1 MGKVSK
7 WQEKRGKN
15 GKKQMLADLR
25 LRGRAT
31 AACFFCRTR
40 RARAAQLDLDE
51 DEYTR
56 YVIGK
61 RTEGCPYYRDGD
73 EYRTVRKQI

>member
-1 MGKVSK
+1 MAGKEG
-7 WQEKRGKN
+7 EKR
-15 GKKQMLADLR
+15 KKTD
-25 LRGRAT
+25 
-31 AACFFCRTR
+31 ACRSAPAGTCDSCVFFLSDEEGEGCT
-40 RARAAQLDLDE
+40 LDLDE

>member
-15 GKKQMLADLR
+15 GKNRCLR
-25 LRGRAT
+25 SAPAGTCDSCVFFLSDEEAM
-31 AACFFCRTR
+31 AARSI
-40 RARAAQLDLDE
+40 LIE